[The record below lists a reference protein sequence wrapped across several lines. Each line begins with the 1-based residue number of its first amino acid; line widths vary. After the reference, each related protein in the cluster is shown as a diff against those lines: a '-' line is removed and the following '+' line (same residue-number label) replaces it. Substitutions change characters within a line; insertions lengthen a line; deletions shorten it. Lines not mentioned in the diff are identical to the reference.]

1 MMHQARWR
9 LIAYGGTL
17 WLFFLGLPSPLFTQ
31 SAIPA
36 PPTLM
41 VLKTN
46 PLSFIVEGFNVQVE
60 RSFGARFSGQIGLMA
75 ASPSLTIHAESL
87 PEPIH
92 YTILGLTPEF
102 RYYFT
107 FLKRPAPRGPYLA
120 SYLRLQHVQQR
131 YQILAL
137 DPDRGE
143 NIPVDAAVTRHVLA
157 GGFLVGCQLLIKR
170 RFSIDGF
177 MGPRYGRSFSNYRYS
192 CQGCNGDER
201 PIAKPGLPFQGIEL
215 RAGICIGYAF

>member
-1 MMHQARWR
+1 MMYPARWR
-9 LIAYGGTL
+9 QIAYGI
-17 WLFFLGLPSPLFTQ
+17 LGLYFSGLPCPLFTQ
-31 SAIPA
+31 SAITG
-36 PPTLM
+36 PPPVT

-46 PLSFIVEGFNVQVE
+46 PFSFIVECFNIQVE
-60 RSFGARFSGQIGLMA
+60 RSIGSRFSGQVGLMA
-75 ASPSLTIHAESL
+75 AGPSLTIHAESL

-107 FLKRPAPRGPYLA
+107 FLKHPAPRGPYLA

-137 DPDRGE
+137 DPDQGE
-143 NIPVDAAVTRHVLA
+143 NILVDAAVNRNILA
-157 GGFLVGCQLLIKR
+157 GGFLVGCQLLIKQH
-170 RFSIDGF
+170 FSIDGF
-177 MGPRYGRSFSNYRYS
+177 MGPRYGRSLSNYRYS
-192 CQGCNGDER
+192 CQGCDGDER

-215 RAGICIGYAF
+215 RAGICVGYGF